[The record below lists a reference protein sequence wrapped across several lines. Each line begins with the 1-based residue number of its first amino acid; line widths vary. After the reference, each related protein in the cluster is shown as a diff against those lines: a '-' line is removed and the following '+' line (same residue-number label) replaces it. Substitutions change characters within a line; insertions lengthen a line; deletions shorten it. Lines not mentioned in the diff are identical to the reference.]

1 MNQAAAAFY
10 RTYRPQTSQE
20 VAGRQAV
27 AWIHLSALGQGM
39 VRQAYLFSA

>member
-1 MNQAAAAFY
+1 LNQTAAAFY
-10 RTYRPQTSQE
+10 RTYRPQTFEE

-27 AWIHLSALGQGM
+27 GWIHLSALGQGK